1 MSNKLELIEMFDKKD
16 IKSLDDLY
24 TIENVAM
31 GIKQLNK
38 KLDFLEEY
46 KKRKVK
52 SIGDETNRIKEKIS
66 FYKEVII
73 KTLQEHKEKTLSFP
87 GSCKVTK
94 RKTPDKWIIND
105 EEAFREVLKGTPEEE
120 QIVQEMVQY
129 IIDKKVA
136 NKVLKAWDASG
147 KIEDVKESVEKKI
160 GGMSVSIQYDKKEN
174 VGDEDVE
181 EDIPVKEKKPDYDSL
196 DF

>member
-1 MSNKLELIEMFDKKD
+1 
-16 IKSLDDLY
+16 
-24 TIENVAM
+24 M

-87 GSCKVTK
+87 GSCKVTS
-94 RKTPDKWIIND
+94 KTPKADNWTIDD
-105 EEAFREVLKGTPEEE
+105 EEAF
-120 QIVQEMVQY
+120 
-129 IIDKKVA
+129 
-136 NKVLKAWDASG
+136 
-147 KIEDVKESVEKKI
+147 IEAL
-160 GGMSVSIQYDKKEN
+160 KKEN
-174 VGDEDVE
+174 ELDRVTEELTTIKIIKKEANKLLEDWKKSGKVPECVTGTPPKTSLTISYFEEEKNIE
-181 EDIPVKEKKPDYDSL
+181 EDKVPTKDESTIDDFDQL
-196 DF
+196 DFS